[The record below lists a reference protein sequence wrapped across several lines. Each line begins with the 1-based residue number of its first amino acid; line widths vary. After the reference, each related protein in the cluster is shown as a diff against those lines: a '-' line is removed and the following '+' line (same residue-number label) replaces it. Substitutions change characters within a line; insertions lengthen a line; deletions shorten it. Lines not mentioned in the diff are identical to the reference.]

1 MDIIEDTKA
10 EWREL
15 GFFYDRDEE
24 KKEWLFRGDRE
35 GLLKLA
41 ELFRRY
47 GKNEKNRS
55 LFEHDHYGPYMYFK
69 VITVFEEKGF
79 NENAIYGDLED
90 IFQLGGIIEKRI
102 TKMKVGNVE
111 ALRSEYSPESTY
123 EMKLILE
130 ADGFDPVSVDGWIKM
145 KESEQGS
152 GGNVG

>member
-1 MDIIEDTKA
+1 MDIIEETKT

-15 GFFYDRDEE
+15 GFFYDRNEE
-24 KKEWLFRGDRE
+24 KKEWFFRGDRA
-35 GLLKLA
+35 GLIKLA

-69 VITVFEEKGF
+69 VITVFEERGF

-90 IFQLGGIIEKRI
+90 ISHLGDIVESKL
-102 TKMKVGNVE
+102 KEMKVGDIE
-111 ALRSEYSPESTY
+111 SIRTEYSPESEY
-123 EMKLILE
+123 DMKLILE

-152 GGNVG
+152 GGNA